1 MTQEEYKIFKS
12 LPKRLKDLISIGELE
27 VDLYEF
33 EKRLKEKGVFTDEK
47 VREHQN
53 SALIDMKNRKH
64 DMIRTFLDLKTSTGT
79 IQKKTWRSS
88 K

>member
-33 EKRLKEKGVFTDEK
+33 EKRLKEKGVFTDAK

-64 DMIRTFLDLKTSTGT
+64 DMIRTFLELKTSTGT
-79 IQKKTWRSS
+79 IQKKSMF
-88 K
+88 KKF

>member
-1 MTQEEYKIFKS
+1 MTQEEYNIFKS

-79 IQKKTWRSS
+79 IQKKSMF
-88 K
+88 KKF

>member
-1 MTQEEYKIFKS
+1 MN
-12 LPKRLKDLISIGELE
+12 LK
-27 VDLYEF
+27 
-33 EKRLKEKGVFTDEK
+33 KRLKENGVFTDAK

-79 IQKKTWRSS
+79 IHKKTMF
-88 K
+88 KKF